1 MSEYLGPG
9 SIFAGCRLEA
19 IAGRGGMG
27 VVFQATQLALE
38 RPVALKAIAPEFATD
53 TQYRE
58 RFQRES
64 HLAASIDHPNV
75 IPVYE
80 AGESGGT
87 LYLIMRWVEGT
98 DLRTLLTSSG
108 RMSPGRAIRLLRP
121 VASAL
126 AAAHRRGL
134 VHRDVKPA
142 NVLITRGEEEDEDH
156 IYLTDFGI
164 ARQTGGKSLTRTG
177 LFVGTI
183 DYAAPERISGARGDA
198 PADIYSFGC
207 MLFEAVTGHAP
218 FDRPSDV
225 SKMFA
230 HLNDPIP
237 SVRQEVDGVPD
248 QLDRL
253 ITQAMAKRPEDRLA
267 SASELTGALG
277 RVLQELDTA
286 EREAAAPQD
295 RADVTKI
302 RASQIVAE
310 PAALTEPGEPAA
322 ALTEPGGPAAALT
335 ETSAPATEPASAVTE
350 PTEPIA
356 EPAAASTEPSGS
368 VTEPAG
374 TATEMSALAP
384 DPTAPSRPPTIPS
397 RPPTIPSELPKR
409 ARRRPRRSLALW
421 GVLIAVLAAAGVL
434 AVVLT
439 GGSHAGNAGAASTPA
454 ASAAPT
460 KVVISGAGLA
470 RGRTVNL
477 SSPPGGI
484 SANAQGVWVSL
495 PDRGEVV
502 QIDPSTGTQRILTT
516 GGIPTAIAAG
526 PSALWVAGTASNSLA
541 EFNGGTQVAV
551 PRLGGAPSAITV
563 DPHDSSAWVADSSGA
578 ISHVAPGGTVIG
590 TPAQANPLA
599 TSIAFGEGWVWA
611 TNGAPNGL
619 IRVSKDTSGSSTA
632 FSVTADPVAVTLDQ
646 GVWTAHANGH
656 VTRFD
661 PRPKKL
667 AVNANI
673 ATHAS
678 ELDAIAA
685 TDGGPYV
692 WAISKSAKT
701 LYRIKSLG
709 LPALTGTV
717 VFGSPPVALA
727 VSGSSVWV
735 ATQDGR
741 ITEIRS

>member
-27 VVFQATQLALE
+27 VVFRATQLALE

-53 TQYRE
+53 MQYRE

-164 ARQTGGKSLTRTG
+164 ARQTGGESLTRTG

-286 EREAAAPQD
+286 EREAAAPQN
-295 RADVTKI
+295 RADETKV
-302 RASQIVAE
+302 RASPIVAE
-310 PAALTEPGEPAA
+310 SAAALTEPSGPAA
-322 ALTEPGGPAAALT
+322 ALTEPSAPVTEPSAPVTDPTEQPAAALT
-335 ETSAPATEPASAVTE
+335 E
-350 PTEPIA
+350 
-356 EPAAASTEPSGS
+356 PSGP
-368 VTEPAG
+368 VHEPGA
-374 TATEMSALAP
+374 TAVDPSALVTDPTAP
-384 DPTAPSRPPTIPS
+384 SRPPTAPSRPPTIP
-397 RPPTIPSELPKR
+397 RELPTR
-409 ARRRPRRSLALW
+409 AARGRRRFLALW
-421 GVLIAVLAAAGVL
+421 VALIAVLAGAGVL
-434 AVVLT
+434 ALSLSV
-439 GGSHAGNAGAASTPA
+439 GSSHRGNSGATSTPA
-454 ASAAPT
+454 ASSAPN
-460 KVVISGAGLA
+460 KVVINGTGLA
-470 RGRTVNL
+470 KGLTVDL

-495 PDRGEVV
+495 PDRGAVV
-502 QIDPSTGTQRILTT
+502 HLDPSTGNQRRLTT

-541 EFNGGTQVAV
+541 QFNGDTGAQVAV
-551 PRLGGAPSAITV
+551 ANLSGTPTAIAV
-563 DPHDSSAWVADSSGA
+563 DPHDSTAWVADSGGA
-578 ISHVAPGGTVIG
+578 ITHVGTGGAVIG
-590 TPAQANPLA
+590 TPAQSNPPA
-599 TSIAFGEGWVWA
+599 SSIGFGEGWVWA
-611 TNGAPNGL
+611 TNGAAKGL
-619 IRVSKDTSGSSTA
+619 IRVSLSSDGSSTA
-632 FSVTADPVAVTLDQ
+632 FSAGPDPVSVTFDK
-646 GVWTAHANGH
+646 GVWTAHANGQ
-656 VTRFD
+656 VTRFN
-661 PRPKKL
+661 PIFQYL
-667 AVNANI
+667 QVNY
-673 ATHAS
+673 TLPVSS

-685 TDGGPYV
+685 TDPGPFV
-692 WAISKSAKT
+692 WAISKSAKK
-701 LYRIKSLG
+701 LYRIMDAGS
-709 LPALTGTV
+709 PAVTGTV
-717 VFGSPPVALA
+717 TFASPPVALA
-727 VSGSSVWV
+727 VNGNSVWV
-735 ATQDGR
+735 ATQEGK
-741 ITEIRS
+741 ITEIRF

>member
-1 MSEYLGPG
+1 MSDYLGLG

-19 IAGRGGMG
+19 VAGRGGMG
-27 VVFQATQLALE
+27 VVFRGTQLALE

-53 TQYRE
+53 MQYRE

-80 AGESGGT
+80 AGESDGT

-108 RMSPGRAIRLLRP
+108 RISPGRAIRLLRP

-164 ARQTGGKSLTRTG
+164 ARQTGGESLTRTG

-198 PADIYSFGC
+198 PSDIYSFGC

-237 SVRQEVDGVPD
+237 SVRTEIHDVPD
-248 QLDRL
+248 ELDRL
-253 ITQAMAKRPEDRLA
+253 ISQTMAKRPEDRPG
-267 SASELTGALG
+267 SAGELTVALG

-286 EREAAAPQD
+286 EREAAAPQHQ
-295 RADVTKI
+295 ADETKV

-310 PAALTEPGEPAA
+310 PAGALTEPSGPVTGPVAALAGPPA
-322 ALTEPGGPAAALT
+322 ALTEPSG
-335 ETSAPATEPASAVTE
+335 PATERAG
-350 PTEPIA
+350 
-356 EPAAASTEPSGS
+356 AATEPS
-368 VTEPAG
+368 
-374 TATEMSALAP
+374 ALVA
-384 DPTAPSRPPTIPS
+384 DQTTPSRPPTIPS
-397 RPPTIPSELPKR
+397 RPPTIPRELPKR
-409 ARRRPRRSLALW
+409 SGRTRRSLVLW
-421 GVLIAVLAAAGVL
+421 GALIAALAGAGVL
-434 AVVLT
+434 AIVLT
-439 GGSHAGNAGAASTPA
+439 GGGQRRNAGASSTPA
-454 ASAAPT
+454 TGSVPT
-460 KVVISGAGLA
+460 KVVISGTGLA
-470 RGRTVNL
+470 QGLSVNL

-495 PDRGEVV
+495 PDRGKVV
-502 QIDPSTGTQRILTT
+502 QIDPSTGNQRLLTT

-526 PSALWVAGTASNSLA
+526 PSALWVAGTGSNSLA
-541 EFNGGTQVAV
+541 EFNGGAQVAV
-551 PRLGGAPSAITV
+551 AKLGGTPTAIAV

-578 ISHVAPGGTVIG
+578 ISHVAPGGAVVG
-590 TPAQANPLA
+590 TPAQSDPPA
-599 TSIAFGEGWVWA
+599 TSIGFGERWAWA
-611 TNGAPNGL
+611 TNGANQGL
-619 IRVSKDTSGSSTA
+619 IRVSLSSNGSSTA
-632 FSVTADPVAVTLDQ
+632 FSTGADPVSVTFDN
-646 GVWTAHANGH
+646 GVWTAHANGE
-656 VTRFD
+656 VTRFN
-661 PRPKKL
+661 PL
-667 AVNANI
+667 FQFLHVNL
-673 ATHAS
+673 TRRVS
-678 ELDAIAA
+678 SSLDAIAA
-685 TDGGPYV
+685 TDPGLYV
-692 WAISKSAKT
+692 WAVSKSAQK
-701 LYRIKSLG
+701 LYRITDTGS
-709 LPALTGTV
+709 PAVTGTV
-717 VFGSPPVALA
+717 AFASPPLALA
-727 VSGSSVWV
+727 VNGNSVWV

-741 ITEIRS
+741 ITEIRF